1 MTKPVLSPCD
11 STSMLVPLSSVSQT
25 LHSGVCLGC
34 VT

>member
-11 STSMLVPLSSVSQT
+11 SMSMLVSLSSVSQT
-25 LHSGVCLGC
+25 LHSDVCLSC